1 MVSLGL
7 ESGAFGAQ
15 GTPYVTNH
23 PIDLLVGC
31 VKRTSRRRVV
41 HFMHPTML
49 SPSQRNPYSHS
60 TINCFTLTIKP
71 EKTHKSLTVPSLIY

>member
-31 VKRTSRRRVV
+31 VKRTSLLVGAMGV
-41 HFMHPTML
+41 LFYLQQGGAFHA
-49 SPSQRNPYSHS
+49 PYNAEPIPAQPLLPLH
-60 TINCFTLTIKP
+60 
-71 EKTHKSLTVPSLIY
+71 H